1 MHFSSCYKGSVGIK
15 SILESMHSEPN
26 DFAPTA
32 PKKKKKKVEWGVG
45 GGKFGQ
51 DVNYLGEL
59 FSVTVHSPRQPV
71 LMVGQKCPYFCKVLS
86 VLGNTL
92 GNTLGLLSNILK
104 SG

>member
-15 SILESMHSEPN
+15 SILESMHREPN
-26 DFAPTA
+26 DFAPT
-32 PKKKKKKVEWGVG
+32 PHTQKKGGG

-51 DVNYLGEL
+51 YLNYLGEL